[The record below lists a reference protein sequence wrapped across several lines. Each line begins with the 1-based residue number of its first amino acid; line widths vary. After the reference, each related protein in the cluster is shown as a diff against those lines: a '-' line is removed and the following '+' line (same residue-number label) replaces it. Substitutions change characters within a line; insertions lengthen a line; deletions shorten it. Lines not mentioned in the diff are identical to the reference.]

1 MLITNSEIVLFIWG
15 IVTTVLWQRALH
27 ESVEFKKFTVFKLQE
42 VARGKA
48 KIVDNGESIEIVR
61 VKD

>member
-1 MLITNSEIVLFIWG
+1 MVLFIWG

-42 VARGKA
+42 IARGEA
-48 KIVDNGESIEIVR
+48 KIVDDGESIQIIR
-61 VKD
+61 VKG